1 MITPSLRRLPGV
13 ACLAVA
19 ACATAAQAETRTDS
33 SVDILP
39 TLLIEGRAGVP
50 GELAIAPRQSP
61 APAADAGE
69 WLRRING
76 IEAVR
81 MGGRGLDP
89 VIRGQQGNAL
99 NILVDGGYVFGGC
112 PNRMDPPTAYA
123 PLHSFDRVTVSKG
136 VTTLQHG
143 AGGSGGTVLFE
154 RLAPDV
160 DGTSVEQQ
168 GSVGA
173 SYDDNGERIGL
184 YANLVAGN
192 ENGYWRLFGEHQ
204 NANDYEDGDGQRI
217 HSGFETT
224 SGGVTLGFT
233 PTEDTEMAFGYEGVR
248 ERDVKFAGAGMDSPE
263 SDNDTLRVRLDHA
276 FSDTLRMENRLQFT
290 AIDHVMDNYSLREP
304 PMKMGMPMKMR
315 SPTESDTLT
324 WKSMVVQQLADS
336 DLRMGVNVLE
346 NVRDARIIN
355 DTADKVAF
363 LSWPDVTTRQSGV
376 FAELDH
382 YLGERTTLSGG
393 LRIDYSQASAD
404 AANQAS
410 DTGVVAADLYRR
422 EYDVTGDL
430 DHDAWLVGGFLR
442 GEQRVN
448 ETDTLYAS
456 LSRAERDADATERYF
471 VKGDWVGNPAL
482 DPEVHHQLDVGV
494 ERRLD
499 NASIKVGAFAD
510 RVEDYIFRAK
520 RADGVSTY
528 RNIDATLYGVELSGD
543 LRWAHHWETRG
554 QLSWVRGDNL
564 DDGGALADIAPLRGQ
579 LAQYHV
585 REAWEAGLTARFSA
599 DQDRLGPGEV
609 ATSGYVVLDA
619 EAAWRRQALTL
630 SAGVSN
636 LLDKTYSDFLNRNR
650 SASDPFLAEA
660 PDSRD
665 LPLNEPGRSLWV
677 GMAYRF

>member
-1 MITPSLRRLPGV
+1 MTTPILRRLPLV
-13 ACLAVA
+13 ACIA
-19 ACATAAQAETRTDS
+19 AGWAGVAQAETE
-33 SVDILP
+33 
-39 TLLIEGRAGVP
+39 TLATMIIEGSAGVP
-50 GELAIAPRQSP
+50 GELSIAPRQSP

-81 MGGRGLDP
+81 MGGHGLDP

-99 NILVDGGYVFGGC
+99 NILMDGGYVFGGC

-154 RLAPDV
+154 RTTPDF
-160 DGTSVEQQ
+160 DGGDVQQQ

-173 SYDDNGERIGL
+173 SYDDNGERAGL

-204 NANDYEDGDGQRI
+204 EANDYEDGDGRRI

-224 SGGVTLGFT
+224 SGGLTLGFT
-233 PTEDTEMAFGYEGVR
+233 PTADTEVAFGYEGVR

-290 AIDHVMDNYSLREP
+290 TIDHVMDNYSLREA
-304 PMKMGMPMKMR
+304 PMMKMR

-324 WKSMVVQQLADS
+324 WKSMVVRQLADS
-336 DLRMGVNVLE
+336 DLRFGVNVLQ

-382 YLGERTTLSGG
+382 YLGERTTVSGG
-393 LRIDYSQASAD
+393 LRLDYSEASAD
-404 AANQAS
+404 AADQAS

-422 EYDVTGDL
+422 EYGAAGDL
-430 DHDAWLVGGFLR
+430 DHDAWLVGAFLR
-442 GEQRVN
+442 GEQRLSD
-448 ETDTLYAS
+448 TDTLYAS

-471 VKGDWVGNPAL
+471 AKEDWVGNPGL
-482 DPEVHHQLDVGV
+482 DPEVHHQLDVGL
-494 ERRLD
+494 ERRL
-499 NASIKVGAFAD
+499 ARGGVEVAAFAD
-510 RVEDYIFRAK
+510 RVDDYIFRDT
-520 RADGVSTY
+520 RDGVSVY

-579 LAQYHV
+579 LSQFHV
-585 REAWEAGLTARFSA
+585 REAWEAGITARFSDA
-599 DQDRLGPGEV
+599 QDRLGPDEV

-619 EAAWRRQALTL
+619 EAAWRWQAMTL
-630 SAGVSN
+630 RAGVSN

-650 SASDPFLAEA
+650 SASDPFLAEDPESLA
-660 PDSRD
+660 

-677 GMAYRF
+677 GVDYTF

>member
-1 MITPSLRRLPGV
+1 MPILRRLPVV
-13 ACLAVA
+13 ACIA
-19 ACATAAQAETRTDS
+19 AAWAGTAQAETE
-33 SVDILP
+33 ILA
-39 TLLIEGRAGVP
+39 TMIIEGSAGVP
-50 GELAIAPRQSP
+50 GELSITPRQSP

-81 MGGRGLDP
+81 MGGHGLDP

-154 RLAPDV
+154 RTAPDF
-160 DGTSVEQQ
+160 DGRDVQQQ

-173 SYDDNGERIGL
+173 SYDDNGERAGL

-192 ENGYWRLFGEHQ
+192 ENGYWRLFGERQ
-204 NANDYEDGDGQRI
+204 QANDYEDGDGRRI

-224 SGGVTLGFT
+224 SGGLTLGFT
-233 PTEDTEMAFGYEGVR
+233 PTADTELAFGYEGVR

-263 SDNDTLRVRLDHA
+263 SDNDTLRARLDHA
-276 FSDTLRMENRLQFT
+276 FSDTLRVENRLQFT
-290 AIDHVMDNYSLREP
+290 TIDHVMDNTSLRDA
-304 PMKMGMPMKMR
+304 PMMKMR

-324 WKSMVVQQLADS
+324 WKSMAVQQLANS
-336 DLRMGVNVLE
+336 DLRFGVNVLQ

-393 LRIDYSQASAD
+393 LRLDYSEASAT
-404 AANQAS
+404 AADQAS

-422 EYDVTGDL
+422 EYGVAGDL
-430 DHDAWLVGGFLR
+430 DHEAWLVGGFLR
-442 GEQRVN
+442 GEQRLN
-448 ETDTLYAS
+448 DTDTLYAS

-471 VKGDWVGNPAL
+471 AKGDWVGNPRL
-482 DPEVHHQLDVGV
+482 DPEVHHQLDLGL
-494 ERRLD
+494 ERRL
-499 NASIKVGAFAD
+499 ASGGFEVAAFAD
-510 RVEDYIFRAK
+510 RVDDYIFRDTL
-520 RADGVSTY
+520 DGVSVY

-579 LAQYHV
+579 LSQFHV
-585 REAWEAGLTARFSA
+585 REAWEAGLTARFSDA
-599 DQDRLGPGEV
+599 QDRLGPDEV

-619 EAAWRRQALTL
+619 EAAWHWQAMTL
-630 SAGVSN
+630 RAGVSN

-650 SASDPFLAEA
+650 SASDPFLAED
-660 PDSRD
+660 PQSLD

-677 GMAYRF
+677 GVDYTF

>member
-1 MITPSLRRLPGV
+1 MPTLRHLPVV
-13 ACLAVA
+13 ACITAVWA
-19 ACATAAQAETRTDS
+19 GAAQAETE
-33 SVDILP
+33 
-39 TLLIEGRAGVP
+39 TLATMIIEGSAGMP
-50 GELAIAPRQSP
+50 GELSITPRQSP
-61 APAADAGE
+61 APASDAGD

-81 MGGRGLDP
+81 MGGHGLDP

-99 NILVDGGYVFGGC
+99 NILVDGGYVLGGC

-123 PLHSFDRVTVSKG
+123 PLHSFDRVAVSKG

-154 RLAPDV
+154 RSAPDV
-160 DGTSVEQQ
+160 DGREVQQQ

-173 SYDDNGERIGL
+173 SYDDNGKRAGL
-184 YANLVAGN
+184 HATLLAGN
-192 ENGYWRLFGEHQ
+192 QNGYWRLFGERQ
-204 NANDYEDGDGQRI
+204 TASDYEDGDGRRL

-224 SGGVTLGFT
+224 SGGLALGFT
-233 PTEDTEMAFGYEGVR
+233 PTADTELAFGYEGVR
-248 ERDVKFAGAGMDSPE
+248 ERDVEFAGAGMDAPK
-263 SDNDTLRVRLDHA
+263 SDNDTLRGRLDHA
-276 FSDTLRMENRLQFT
+276 FSDTLRVENRLQFT
-290 AIDHVMDNYSLREP
+290 TIDHVMDNYSLREP
-304 PMKMGMPMKMR
+304 PVKMGMPMKMR

-324 WKSMVVQQLADS
+324 WKSMAVQQLADS
-336 DLRMGVNVLE
+336 DLRYGVNVLQ
-346 NVRDARIIN
+346 NGRDARIIN

-393 LRIDYSQASAD
+393 LRLDYSEASAD
-404 AANQAS
+404 AADRAS

-422 EYDVTGDL
+422 GYGVAGGL

-442 GEQRVN
+442 GEQRLSD
-448 ETDTLYAS
+448 TDTLYAS

-471 VKGDWVGNPAL
+471 AKGDWVGNPDL
-482 DPEVHHQLDVGV
+482 DPEVHHQLDLGL
-494 ERRLD
+494 ERRL
-499 NASIKVGAFAD
+499 AHGGLEMAAFAD
-510 RVEDYIFRAK
+510 RVDDYIFRDTV
-520 RADGVSTY
+520 DGVSVY

-564 DDGGALADIAPLRGQ
+564 DDGGALADIAPLRGRLSQ
-579 LAQYHV
+579 FHV
-585 REAWEAGLTARFSA
+585 RDNWEAGLTARFSGA
-599 DQDRLGPGEV
+599 QDRLGPDEM

-619 EAAWRRQALTL
+619 EAAWRWQAMTL
-630 SAGVSN
+630 RIGVSN

-650 SASDPFLAEA
+650 NASDPFLAEDPA
-660 PDSRD
+660 SLS
-665 LPLNEPGRSLWV
+665 LPLNEPGRSLWA
-677 GMAYRF
+677 GIDYRF

>member
-1 MITPSLRRLPGV
+1 MTTPILRRLPLV
-13 ACLAVA
+13 AFI
-19 ACATAAQAETRTDS
+19 ATAWAGAAQAETQ
-33 SVDILP
+33 
-39 TLLIEGRAGVP
+39 TLATMIIEGSAGVP
-50 GELAIAPRQSP
+50 GELSLSPQQSP
-61 APAADAGE
+61 APAADAGD

-81 MGGRGLDP
+81 MGGHGLDP

-123 PLHSFDRVTVSKG
+123 PLHSFDRVTVNKG

-154 RLAPDV
+154 RTTPDF
-160 DGTSVEQQ
+160 DGRDVQQQ

-173 SYDDNGERIGL
+173 SYDDNGERAGL

-192 ENGYWRLFGEHQ
+192 ENGYWRLFGERQ
-204 NANDYEDGDGQRI
+204 EANDYEDGDGRRI

-224 SGGVTLGFT
+224 SGGLTLGVT
-233 PTEDTEMAFGYEGVR
+233 PTVDTELAFGWEGVR

-263 SDNDTLRVRLDHA
+263 SDNDTLRARLDHA

-290 AIDHVMDNYSLREP
+290 TIDHVMDNYSLRDA
-304 PMKMGMPMKMR
+304 PMMKMR

-324 WKSMVVQQLADS
+324 WKSMAVQQLADS
-336 DLRMGVNVLE
+336 DLRFGVNVLQ
-346 NVRDARIIN
+346 NMRDARIIN

-376 FAELDH
+376 FADLDH

-393 LRIDYSQASAD
+393 LRLDYSEASAD
-404 AANQAS
+404 AADQAS

-422 EYDVTGDL
+422 EYGVAGDL
-430 DHDAWLVGGFLR
+430 DHEAWLVGGFLR
-442 GEQRVN
+442 GEQRLN
-448 ETDTLYAS
+448 DADTLYAS

-471 VKGDWVGNPAL
+471 AKGDWVGNPGL
-482 DPEVHHQLDVGV
+482 DPEVHHQLDVGI
-494 ERRLD
+494 ERRLA
-499 NASIKVGAFAD
+499 NAGVEVAAYAD
-510 RVEDYIFRAK
+510 RVDDYIFRDT
-520 RADGVSTY
+520 RDGVSVY

-543 LRWAHHWETRG
+543 LQWAHHWEARG

-579 LAQYHV
+579 LSQFHV
-585 REAWEAGLTARFSA
+585 REAWEAGLTARFSDA
-599 DQDRLGPGEV
+599 QDRLGPDEV
-609 ATSGYVVLDA
+609 ATAGYVVLDA
-619 EAAWRRQALTL
+619 EAAWRWQAMTL
-630 SAGVSN
+630 RAGVSN

-650 SASDPFLAEA
+650 SASDPFLAED
-660 PDSRD
+660 PESLD
-665 LPLNEPGRSLWV
+665 LPLNEPGRSFWV
-677 GMAYRF
+677 GVDYTF

>member
-1 MITPSLRRLPGV
+1 MTTPLLRRLTMM
-13 ACLAVA
+13 ACIA
-19 ACATAAQAETRTDS
+19 AWGGAAHAETE
-33 SVDILP
+33 
-39 TLLIEGRAGVP
+39 TLATMIIEGRATVP
-50 GELAIAPRQSP
+50 GELSLFPRQSP

-76 IEAVR
+76 IEAIR
-81 MGGRGLDP
+81 MGGHGLDP

-154 RLAPDV
+154 RTVPDFEGRDV
-160 DGTSVEQQ
+160 QQQ

-173 SYDDNGERIGL
+173 SFDDNGERAGL
-184 YANLVAGN
+184 YAHLVAGN
-192 ENGYWRLFGEHQ
+192 ENGYWRLFGERQ
-204 NANDYEDGDGQRI
+204 QANDYEDGDGRRI

-224 SGGVTLGFT
+224 SGGLTLGFT
-233 PTEDTEMAFGYEGVR
+233 PTADTEVAVGYEGVR
-248 ERDVKFAGAGMDSPE
+248 ERDVKFAGAGMDSPQ
-263 SDNDTLRVRLDHA
+263 SDNDTVRARLDHA

-304 PMKMGMPMKMR
+304 PVKKGMPMKMR

-324 WKSMVVQQLADS
+324 WKSMAVQQLADS
-336 DLRMGVNVLE
+336 DLRVGINVLQ
-346 NVRDARIIN
+346 NARDARIIN

-393 LRIDYSQASAD
+393 LRVDYSEASAD
-404 AANQAS
+404 AADQAS

-422 EYDVTGDL
+422 EYGVAGDL

-442 GEQRVN
+442 GEQRLN
-448 ETDTLYAS
+448 DTDTLYAS

-471 VKGDWVGNPAL
+471 AKGDWVGNPRL
-482 DPEVHHQLDVGV
+482 DPEVHHQLDLGI
-494 ERRLD
+494 ERRLED
-499 NASIKVGAFAD
+499 AGFEVAIFAD
-510 RVEDYIFRAK
+510 RVDDYIYRDN
-520 RADGVSTY
+520 RTNGVSTY
-528 RNIDATLYGVELSGD
+528 RNIDATLYGMELSGH
-543 LRWAHHWETRG
+543 LRWAGHWETRG

-564 DDGGALADIAPLRGQ
+564 DDGGALADIAPLRGRLSQ
-579 LAQYHV
+579 FHV
-585 REAWEAGLTARFSA
+585 RKAWEAGLTARFSDA
-599 DQDRLGPGEV
+599 QDRLGPDEV

-619 EAAWRRQALTL
+619 EAAWHWQAMTL
-630 SAGVSN
+630 RAGISN

-650 SASDPFLAEA
+650 SAGDPFLSEDPESLA
-660 PDSRD
+660 

-677 GMAYRF
+677 GVDYTF

>member
-1 MITPSLRRLPGV
+1 MTMPILRRLPVV
-13 ACLAVA
+13 ACIA
-19 ACATAAQAETRTDS
+19 AAWAGTAQAETE
-33 SVDILP
+33 ILA
-39 TLLIEGRAGVP
+39 TMIIEGSAGVP
-50 GELAIAPRQSP
+50 GELSITPRQSP

-81 MGGRGLDP
+81 MGGHGLDP

-154 RLAPDV
+154 RTAPDF
-160 DGTSVEQQ
+160 DGRDVQQQ

-173 SYDDNGERIGL
+173 SYDDNGERAGL

-192 ENGYWRLFGEHQ
+192 ENGYWRLFGERQ
-204 NANDYEDGDGQRI
+204 QANDYEDGDGRRI

-224 SGGVTLGFT
+224 SGGLTLGFT
-233 PTEDTEMAFGYEGVR
+233 PTADTELAFGYEGVR

-263 SDNDTLRVRLDHA
+263 SDNDTLRARLDHA
-276 FSDTLRMENRLQFT
+276 FSDTLRVENRLQFT
-290 AIDHVMDNYSLREP
+290 TIDHVMDNTSLRDA
-304 PMKMGMPMKMR
+304 PMMKMR

-324 WKSMVVQQLADS
+324 WKSMAVQQLANS
-336 DLRMGVNVLE
+336 DLRFGVNVLQ

-393 LRIDYSQASAD
+393 LRLDYSEASAT
-404 AANQAS
+404 AADQAS

-422 EYDVTGDL
+422 EYGVAGDL
-430 DHDAWLVGGFLR
+430 DHEAWLVGGFLR
-442 GEQRVN
+442 GEQRLN
-448 ETDTLYAS
+448 DTDTLYAS

-471 VKGDWVGNPAL
+471 AKGDWVGNPRL
-482 DPEVHHQLDVGV
+482 DPEVHHQLDLGL
-494 ERRLD
+494 ERRL
-499 NASIKVGAFAD
+499 ASGGFEVAAFAD
-510 RVEDYIFRAK
+510 RVDDYIFRDTL
-520 RADGVSTY
+520 DGVSVY

-579 LAQYHV
+579 LSQFHV
-585 REAWEAGLTARFSA
+585 REAWEAGLTARFSDA
-599 DQDRLGPGEV
+599 QDRLGPDEV

-619 EAAWRRQALTL
+619 EAAWHWQAMTL
-630 SAGVSN
+630 RAGVSN

-650 SASDPFLAEA
+650 SASDPFLAED
-660 PDSRD
+660 PQSLD

-677 GMAYRF
+677 GVDYTF